1 MAFFLVAAVALVC
14 LPVIICFIIIFCICC
29 VLIVKKCKTQ
39 PPAQRNGTLQQPGN
53 GTSESPCVITS
64 GIGEDGEKYQNLISR
79 KEKFDFKYSIE
90 PISPGSI

>member
-29 VLIVKKCKTQ
+29 ALIVKKCKKQ
-39 PPAQRNGTLQQPGN
+39 PPAQRNGTLQQTDN
-53 GTSESPCVITS
+53 DISESPHVITS
-64 GIGEDGEKYQNLISR
+64 GIGEDSEKYQNLISR
-79 KEKFDFKYSIE
+79 KGKFDFNYSIE